1 MRYLRLNSLV
11 LLMMLTSCTSAY
23 RGLQRTDNDVAAC
36 LERFR
41 PKIEQPVLYATQVDV
56 LQHHLSGLLYFKP
69 MEDGSMRVVFMSEMG
84 MKFFDFEFA
93 KDGSFTKHYMLP
105 KMDKKAV
112 VKTLKKDF
120 EMVLMRQDPAK
131 GTSYVLN
138 GQRYTAFDL
147 PKGKIYY
154 ITDGDCRELLRV
166 ENGSKRKPVAEAF
179 LTHYRN
185 GVPDSLLVRHKKFT
199 FTISSQRV
207 EK

>member
-1 MRYLRLNSLV
+1 MRYLLLNSL
-11 LLMMLTSCTSAY
+11 LLAMLASCTSAY
-23 RGLQRTDNDVAAC
+23 RGLQRSEGDASVC
-36 LERFR
+36 MERFR
-41 PKIEQPVLYATQVDV
+41 PKIEQPVLYATQVDI

-69 MEDGSMRVVFMSEMG
+69 MEDSSMRVVFMSEMG
-84 MKFFDFEFA
+84 MKFFDFEFS

-120 EMVLMRQDPAK
+120 EMILMRQNPAAA
-131 GTSYVLN
+131 TVYTMD
-138 GQRYTAFDL
+138 GQRYTAFGL

-154 ITDGDCRELLRV
+154 ITDGDCQTLLRV
-166 ENGSKRKPVAEAF
+166 ENGSRRKPVVEAF
-179 LTHYRN
+179 MTHYRN
-185 GVPDSLLVRHKKFT
+185 GVPDSLLVQHKKVK

>member
-1 MRYLRLNSLV
+1 MRFLLLNSL
-11 LLMMLTSCTSAY
+11 MLVMLASCSSAY
-23 RGLQRTDNDVAAC
+23 RGLQRTDGDAPAYM
-36 LERFR
+36 ERFR
-41 PKIEQPVLYATQVDV
+41 PKIEQPVLYATQVDI
-56 LQHHLSGLLYFKP
+56 LHHHLSGLLYFKP
-69 MEDGSMRVVFMSEMG
+69 MEDSSMRVVFMSEMG
-84 MKFFDFEFA
+84 MKFFDFEFG

-131 GTSYVLN
+131 ATVYTMN
-138 GQRYTAFDL
+138 GQRYTAFGL

-154 ITDGDCRELLRV
+154 ITDGDCRSLLRV
-166 ENGSKRKPVAEAF
+166 ENGSKRKPVVEVF
-179 LTHYRN
+179 MTHYRN
-185 GVPDSLLVRHKKFT
+185 GVPDSLLVQHKKVK

>member
-1 MRYLRLNSLV
+1 MLV
-11 LLMMLTSCTSAY
+11 MLASCSSAY
-23 RGLQRTDNDVAAC
+23 RGLQRLDNDMSVC

-41 PKIEQPVLYATQVDV
+41 PKIEQPVLYATQVDI

-69 MEDGSMRVVFMSEMG
+69 MEDSSMRVVFMSEMG
-84 MKFFDFEFA
+84 MKFFDFEFS
-93 KDGSFTKHYMLP
+93 KDGRFTKHYMLP

-120 EMVLMRQDPAK
+120 EMILMRQDPA
-131 GTSYVLN
+131 TATFYTMN
-138 GQRYTAFDL
+138 GQRYIAFDL

-154 ITDGDCRELLRV
+154 ITDGDCQVLLRV
-166 ENGSKRKPVAEAF
+166 ENGSKRKPVVEAF
-179 LTHYRN
+179 MTHYRN
-185 GVPDSLLVRHKKFT
+185 GVPDSLLVQHKKVK